1 MVQRTQSLRMW
12 SPVKGT
18 ENEVVT
24 CDKAEEIGEAIQ
36 KELDGK
42 AFGEISF
49 KRKQQVRTMQSL
61 YSEVKVGDEKITIDP
76 LTLFLRLIVIIQT
89 KPEEEI
95 SNYFGYELSPYPM
108 SLFKDGI
115 MRDPDKSTLKTHLL
129 QDVRKD
135 VQPTGSKS
143 IADGGAL
150 LWCCNWK
157 SNELFSEILKRYIN
171 FLRSLRI
178 DIIVLDGY
186 SASTKDATHHKRQ
199 KSSNSIEIKMQ
210 NRCPAD
216 RKSFLTNYGNKEAFV
231 NWLSTNLS
239 EAGFEVINC
248 PADADTTI
256 VKVSLDQKE
265 AVNVYSDD
273 TDILCLLLHHFDK
286 SSSHDIVLCQM
297 TKAKIKRG
305 NV

>member
-135 VQPTGSKS
+135 VQPTG
-143 IADGGAL
+143 
-150 LWCCNWK
+150 
-157 SNELFSEILKRYIN
+157 
-171 FLRSLRI
+171 
-178 DIIVLDGY
+178 
-186 SASTKDATHHKRQ
+186 
-199 KSSNSIEIKMQ
+199 
-210 NRCPAD
+210 
-216 RKSFLTNYGNKEAFV
+216 
-231 NWLSTNLS
+231 
-239 EAGFEVINC
+239 
-248 PADADTTI
+248 
-256 VKVSLDQKE
+256 
-265 AVNVYSDD
+265 
-273 TDILCLLLHHFDK
+273 
-286 SSSHDIVLCQM
+286 
-297 TKAKIKRG
+297 
-305 NV
+305 